1 MPHSSRIW
9 VLVGGTGHAVAGR
22 QTGGSRDVF
31 SGTRRPRWPVIFR
44 GILAP
49 GRGNPA
55 SPADKIAEGPA
66 TARNCTSRPQTSG
79 MKAIDGLNQLLV
91 GRVSFPALNFA
102 LNRKRILSRYRELLD
117 TESLSQA
124 SLQELQ
130 FQRLRLVVQHAYEHV
145 PFYRRRFEEIGLRPD
160 GIKSLEDIRHIPQ
173 LLRDDVIAH
182 RTELVDTRYSDCIP
196 SNDHADSGGSS
207 PSLLAGFRKR
217 TLIRNYTSGSSGV
230 PTQFYEDGS
239 TTALNW
245 VHELRLKHWYGVPP
259 GAREARM
266 FATAVEYAASGR
278 LPSNREIF
286 WNQMMLPGY
295 FLSEREYEICIRK
308 IRRFRPRVLWGPS
321 PALAGLA
328 RHMLHTKASLSGFRP
343 DVVISRAAPLYT
355 HEAKLM
361 AEAFGCPI
369 TNIYGTRE
377 LGHVAMLCP
386 HGGMHVNQEN
396 YIVEVDSASSE
407 DSGSTAGNI
416 LVTPLYETPMPF
428 LRYRLGD
435 IVEMGGSGCPCGRS
449 LVQLKSIAGR
459 SGEIFK
465 MKDGRTIEPNFWCIA
480 FESGRQRLDVE
491 RFQVV
496 YRSADRISLRIV
508 RRPSYS
514 AETEADLLR
523 FVHAYFPRGLQCELE
538 YVSEIKPERS
548 GKYRFV
554 VNEIPQHKEETA
566 PA

>member
-1 MPHSSRIW
+1 MK
-9 VLVGGTGHAVAGR
+9 
-22 QTGGSRDVF
+22 
-31 SGTRRPRWPVIFR
+31 VI
-44 GILAP
+44 
-49 GRGNPA
+49 
-55 SPADKIAEGPA
+55 D
-66 TARNCTSRPQTSG
+66 
-79 MKAIDGLNQLLV
+79 DLNQLLV
-91 GRVSFPALNFA
+91 GRVSFPAVNYA

-117 TESLSQA
+117 TESLSQT
-124 SLQELQ
+124 SLQGLQ
-130 FQRLRLVVQHAYEHV
+130 FQRLRAVVGHAYEHV
-145 PFYRRRFEEIGLRPD
+145 PFYRRRFEAIGLRPED
-160 GIKSLEDIRHIPQ
+160 IQSLDDIRHIPQ
-173 LLRDDVIAH
+173 LLREDVIAQ
-182 RTELVDTRYSDCIP
+182 RTEMVDTRYQDCIP

-207 PSLLAGFRKR
+207 PSPLAGFRKR
-217 TLIRNYTSGSSGV
+217 TLVRNYTSGSSGV
-230 PTQFYEDGS
+230 PTEFYEDGS

-245 VHELRLKHWYGVPP
+245 VHELRLKHWYGVKP

-266 FATAVEYAASGR
+266 FATAVEYVASGH

-286 WNQMMLPGY
+286 WNHMMLPGY
-295 FLSEREYEICIRK
+295 FLSEREYKICMRK
-308 IRRFRPRVLWGPS
+308 ILQFRPRVLWGPT

-328 RHMLHTKASLSGFRP
+328 RYILHQSTNLARWRP

-355 HEAKLM
+355 HEAKLI
-361 AEAFGCPI
+361 ADAFGCPV

-396 YIVEVDSASSE
+396 YIVEVDPASSE

-435 IVEMGGSGCPCGRS
+435 VVEMGESSCPCGRS
-449 LVQLKSIAGR
+449 LMQLKKIAGR
-459 SGEIFK
+459 TGEIFK
-465 MKDGRTIEPNFWCIA
+465 TTDGRTIEPNFWCIA

-514 AETEADLLR
+514 AETEADLMQFIR
-523 FVHAYFPRGLQCELE
+523 SYFPRELQCELE

-554 VNEIPQHKEETA
+554 VNEIRQQEEEVV

>member
-1 MPHSSRIW
+1 
-9 VLVGGTGHAVAGR
+9 
-22 QTGGSRDVF
+22 
-31 SGTRRPRWPVIFR
+31 
-44 GILAP
+44 
-49 GRGNPA
+49 
-55 SPADKIAEGPA
+55 
-66 TARNCTSRPQTSG
+66 
-79 MKAIDGLNQLLV
+79 MKAIDNLNQLLV
-91 GRVSFPALNFA
+91 GRVAFPALNYA

-130 FQRLRLVVQHAYEHV
+130 FHRLRSIVEHAYKRV
-145 PFYRRRFEEIGLRPD
+145 PVYRQRFDEIGLRPGD
-160 GIKSLEDIRHIPQ
+160 IESLDDIRHIPQ
-173 LLRDDVIAH
+173 LVREDVIVH
-182 RTELVDTRYSDCIP
+182 RTEMVDSRYRDCIP
-196 SNDHADSGGSS
+196 STDHPDSGGNA
-207 PSLLAGFRKR
+207 PSLVAGFRKR
-217 TLIRNYTSGSSGV
+217 TLVRNYTSGSSGE

-266 FATAVEYAASGR
+266 FATALEYAASGR

-286 WNQMMLPGY
+286 WNQLMLPGY

-308 IRRFRPRVLWGPS
+308 IRRFRPRVLWGPT

-328 RHMLHTKASLSGFRP
+328 SHMLHINANLSGCRP

-361 AEAFGCPI
+361 AEAFGCPV

-386 HGGMHVNQEN
+386 RGAMHVNQEN
-396 YIVEVDSASSE
+396 YIVEVDSASTG
-407 DSGSTAGNI
+407 DCGSASGNI

-435 IVEMGGSGCPCGRS
+435 IVEMGGSSCPCGRS

-496 YRSADRISLRIV
+496 YRSADRITLRIV
-508 RRPSYS
+508 RRTSYS
-514 AETEADLLR
+514 AETEADLMKFIR
-523 FVHAYFPRGLQCELE
+523 AYFPRDLQCELE

-554 VNEIPQHKEETA
+554 VNEIPQEEA
-566 PA
+566 VPA

>member
-1 MPHSSRIW
+1 MK
-9 VLVGGTGHAVAGR
+9 
-22 QTGGSRDVF
+22 
-31 SGTRRPRWPVIFR
+31 VID
-44 GILAP
+44 
-49 GRGNPA
+49 N
-55 SPADKIAEGPA
+55 
-66 TARNCTSRPQTSG
+66 
-79 MKAIDGLNQLLV
+79 LNELLV
-91 GRVSFPALNFA
+91 GRVSFPAVNYA

-117 TESLSQA
+117 TESLSQT
-124 SLQELQ
+124 SLQGLQ
-130 FQRLRLVVQHAYEHV
+130 FQRLRAVVGHAYEHV
-145 PFYRRRFEEIGLRPD
+145 PFYRRRFEAIGLRPED
-160 GIKSLEDIRHIPQ
+160 IQSLDDIRHIPQ
-173 LLRDDVIAH
+173 LLREDVIAH
-182 RTELVDTRYSDCIP
+182 RTEMVDTRYQDCIP

-207 PSLLAGFRKR
+207 PSPLAGFRKR
-217 TLIRNYTSGSSGV
+217 TLLRNYTSGSSGV
-230 PTQFYEDGS
+230 PTEFYEDGS

-259 GAREARM
+259 GAKEARM

-286 WNQMMLPGY
+286 WNQLMLPGY
-295 FLSEREYEICIRK
+295 FLSEHEFEICIRK
-308 IRRFRPRVLWGPS
+308 IRRFRPRVLWGPTH
-321 PALAGLA
+321 ALAGLA
-328 RHMLHTKASLSGFRP
+328 RHLLQRKADLTGCRP

-355 HEAKLM
+355 HEAKLL
-361 AEAFGCPI
+361 AEVFGCPI

-386 HGGMHVNQEN
+386 QGGMHVNQEN
-396 YIVEVDSASSE
+396 YIVEVEPSSPGDPASA
-407 DSGSTAGNI
+407 AGNI

-435 IVEMGGSGCPCGRS
+435 VVEMGGTSCPCGRS
-449 LVQLKSIAGR
+449 LVQLKKIAGR
-459 SGEIFK
+459 TGELFK

-523 FVHAYFPRGLQCELE
+523 FVHAYFPPELRCELE

-554 VNEIPQHKEETA
+554 VNEIPQHEEESVLS
-566 PA
+566 